1 MSDPA
6 PSPPRRRRISPARGE
21 LPARR
26 ALLVALIAQVIVIP
40 LFLVVFRDAVGDVLA
55 VALTRLPYPHGLVK
69 FVLEGSQGLLLKQRG
84 LMAGLPV
91 ALLAGLLPR
100 PAVGGPMRWLAGVAA
115 LLSLVLSS
123 RFGYWPALVALPLM
137 VLAGGAL
144 EPWAARARWLAFV
157 PGAPLLFPAPV
168 SAALG
173 LGVGPARLLAALACA
188 AVFSLS
194 AWAECLAGYGAVRAG
209 LERWPDALLDPRL
222 RVLAH
227 SPPGVRADWHGVQ
240 IVGDHAIVVG
250 EDRPRLLA
258 FPLDPGRPTVEHSLG
273 PRWGSVRAAPLDADT
288 DPATGLT
295 WVISSQ
301 STLDEVRWTGQAFEP
316 VRRLTLP
323 AAIDYAYV
331 RRADDHLLL
340 VSVQTAGPSPRLVI
354 DGHLPAL
361 ADLRATTL
369 HAGRPGERLPMPREA
384 VFVPGLDRL
393 VLAPDFGEH
402 LYLAD
407 LATGEARPWIE
418 TPTLDGKML
427 YQSDIQRI
435 VLALPN
441 RFELW
446 FIDPQT
452 GAVDWAVPTQPGVRA
467 VAVDI
472 RRGLLVTASVLTGQI
487 WVQDMRSG
495 EVCDRFGTVMPM
507 ARELALSPER
517 GQAVLTTW
525 VAVYQLDYTCGRPLP
540 ALGAP

>member
-1 MSDPA
+1 MCDPA
-6 PSPPRRRRISPARGE
+6 PTPPRRRRILSARW
-21 LPARR
+21 
-26 ALLVALIAQVIVIP
+26 ALLVALIAQVVVIP
-40 LFLVVFRDAVGDVLA
+40 LFLVVFRDAVGDGLA

-69 FVLEGSQGLLLKQRG
+69 FVLESSQGLLLKQRG

-100 PAVGGPMRWLAGVAA
+100 PAAGGPMRWIGGLTA

-123 RFGYWPALVALPLM
+123 RFGYWPALFALPLM
-137 VLAGGAL
+137 VLAGGAS

-157 PGAPLLFPAPV
+157 PGAPLLLPAPV

-258 FPLDPGRPTVEHSLG
+258 FPLDPGRPVVEHSLG
-273 PRWGSVRAAPLDADT
+273 PRWGRVRAAPLDADT
-288 DPATGLT
+288 DPSTGLT
-295 WVISSQ
+295 WVISGEQTMSE
-301 STLDEVRWTGQAFEP
+301 LRWTGEAFVP
-316 VRRLTLP
+316 VRRIDLP
-323 AAIDYAYV
+323 SPIDYAYV
-331 RRADDHLLL
+331 RRWADRLMF
-340 VSVQTAGPSPRLVI
+340 VSVQTAGPSPRTVVE
-354 DGHLPAL
+354 GRLPAL
-361 ADLRATTL
+361 DDLRAVQL
-369 HAGRPGERLPMPREA
+369 RRSGPGEPLPMPREA
-384 VFVPGLDRL
+384 VYVPELDRL
-393 VLAPDFGEH
+393 ALAPDFGER
-402 LYLAD
+402 LFLAD
-407 LATGEARPWIE
+407 LATGLATPWIE
-418 TPTLDGKML
+418 TPTLDGKMI
-427 YQSDIQRI
+427 YQSDLKRV

-446 FIDPQT
+446 FIDPVA
-452 GAVDWAVPTQPGVRA
+452 GAVDWSVPTQPGVRA
-467 VAVDI
+467 VAVDA

-487 WVQDMRSG
+487 WVQDLRSG
-495 EVCDRFGTVMPM
+495 AVCDRFGTVMPM

-517 GQAVLTTW
+517 GEAVLTTW

-540 ALGAP
+540 PLGAP